1 MPEFLHHHVVVCC
14 FLSSSSSSSSSF
26 GDCDLD
32 VLTPGASRDKENC
45 KSEAGS
51 DEKQ

>member
-1 MPEFLHHHVVVCC
+1 MPEFLHHHDVVVCC
-14 FLSSSSSSSSSF
+14 FLSSSSSSF

-32 VLTPGASRDKENC
+32 VLTQGASRDKENC

>member
-1 MPEFLHHHVVVCC
+1 MPELLHHHVVVCC
-14 FLSSSSSSSSSF
+14 FLSSSSSSF